1 MNIYDILEDFNLIRE
16 EADNRRK
23 NTVYLISLIL
33 LFAVRMPFWTYA
45 FILIGWIFAFYW
57 ISDFNSFFYRIFFR
71 DEKIVLNKI
80 RSYGLSKEQE
90 DALMKFYFPY
100 LDGNYETL
108 EREFNVTIN
117 TFEAVRGYG
126 SDLYIF
132 SQKFLEYF
140 GEDKLSKDEAELLA
154 RVFISLMFKNK
165 IRIIKKYKVPLKMK
179 NFFKEILE
187 KPVAPVPKN
196 LKDKNYENLIEW
208 EEENVQ

>member
-33 LFAVRMPFWTYA
+33 LFAVRMPFWTYV
-45 FILIGWIFAFYW
+45 FILIAWIFAFYW

>member
-33 LFAVRMPFWTYA
+33 LFAVRMPFWTYV

-90 DALMKFYFPY
+90 VALMKFYFPY

>member
-33 LFAVRMPFWTYA
+33 LFAVRMPFWAYV

-80 RSYGLSKEQE
+80 HSYRLSKEQE

-108 EREFNVTIN
+108 EREFDVKIN

-140 GEDKLSKDEAELLA
+140 GEDKLSKNEAELLA
-154 RVFISLMFKNK
+154 RVLISLIFKNK
-165 IRIIKKYKVPLKMK
+165 IKIIKKYKVPLKMES
-179 NFFKEILE
+179 FLKEILE

-196 LKDKNYENLIEW
+196 LEDKNYEKLIEW
-208 EEENVQ
+208 EEKNVQ

>member
-33 LFAVRMPFWTYA
+33 LFAVRMPFWTYV

-80 RSYGLSKEQE
+80 HSYGLSKEQE

-100 LDGNYETL
+100 LDGNYKTL

-140 GEDKLSKDEAELLA
+140 GEDKLSKNEAELLA
-154 RVFISLMFKNK
+154 RIFISLVFKNK
-165 IRIIKKYKVPLKMK
+165 IRIIKKYKVPIRMK
-179 NFFKEILE
+179 SFLKEILE

-196 LKDKNYENLIEW
+196 LEDKNYEKLIEW
-208 EEENVQ
+208 EEKNVQ

>member
-1 MNIYDILEDFNLIRE
+1 MNIYDILEDFNMIRE

-33 LFAVRMPFWTYA
+33 LFAVRMPFWAYV

-57 ISDFNSFFYRIFFR
+57 ISDSNSFFYRIFFR

>member
-1 MNIYDILEDFNLIRE
+1 
-16 EADNRRK
+16 
-23 NTVYLISLIL
+23 
-33 LFAVRMPFWTYA
+33 
-45 FILIGWIFAFYW
+45 
-57 ISDFNSFFYRIFFR
+57 
-71 DEKIVLNKI
+71 
-80 RSYGLSKEQE
+80 
-90 DALMKFYFPY
+90 MKFYFPY

-196 LKDKNYENLIEW
+196 LEDKNYEKLIEW

>member
-33 LFAVRMPFWTYA
+33 LFAVRMPFWTYV
-45 FILIGWIFAFYW
+45 FILIAWIFAFYW

-90 DALMKFYFPY
+90 NALMKFYFPY
-100 LDGNYETL
+100 LDVSYKTL
-108 EREFNVTIN
+108 EREFDVTIN

-140 GEDKLSKDEAELLA
+140 GEDKLSKNEAELLA
-154 RVFISLMFKNK
+154 RVLISLIFKNK
-165 IRIIKKYKVPLKMK
+165 IKIIKKYKVPLKMES
-179 NFFKEILE
+179 FLKEILE

-196 LKDKNYENLIEW
+196 LEDKNYEKLIEW

>member
-33 LFAVRMPFWTYA
+33 LFAVHMPFWTYV

>member
-33 LFAVRMPFWTYA
+33 LFAVRMPFWTYV